1 MLARINAYVNV
12 HICMNSIH
20 ILMYMCIYEY
30 IHTCI
35 HAHVCKVVS
44 EVYGGY
50 TELCVNF
57 PRKSNLKRFPLYTQ
71 IIAFCQLKWQGNVF
85 TTGHT
90 PGECL
95 QRKPGGVIYKYN
107 PISWKAEAEGWLVQG
122 QPELH
127 SAPCKEEVGGLEG
140 QFRD

>member
-1 MLARINAYVNV
+1 MLARINAYANV

-44 EVYGGY
+44 EIYGGY

-57 PRKSNLKRFPLYTQ
+57 PRKSNLKRFPFYIQ
-71 IIAFCQLKWQGNVF
+71 IIGFLPTQMA
-85 TTGHT
+85 
-90 PGECL
+90 GECVHHRTHSRRMSSKKAWWDDL
-95 QRKPGGVIYKYN
+95 HVQSHHLGG
-107 PISWKAEAEGWLVQG
+107 
-122 QPELH
+122 
-127 SAPCKEEVGGLEG
+127 
-140 QFRD
+140 